1 MGRALID
8 FLITLVGLIFVGAMI
23 FMAIDFIS
31 TDERFK
37 KIGKFA
43 VGGIIVILFLFAIKG
58 VLFGGGTAMIT
69 PLAMLYF
76 AIAVIVILVVWF
88 LIDWFLGWAATFF
101 PPIGQ
106 FMQVI
111 KFVVGAVVLVAILIS
126 AADLLLGG
134 GTGAGRIFSNME
146 PPPQNRDLAR

>member
-1 MGRALID
+1 MGAALVD
-8 FLITLVGLIFVGAMI
+8 FLITLVGLIFIGAMI

-37 KIGKFA
+37 KIAKFA

-58 VLFGGGTAMIT
+58 VLFGGGGAALIT

-76 AIAVIVILVVWF
+76 AIAVIVILMVWF
-88 LIDWFLGWAATFF
+88 LIDWFLGWAAGFF

-106 FMQVI
+106 FMAVI
-111 KFVVGAVVLVAILIS
+111 KFVVGALVLIAILVA
-126 AADLLLGG
+126 AADLLIGG
-134 GTGAGRIFSNME
+134 GRAFGSYHSS
-146 PPPQNRDLAR
+146 PPAQDRDLQAR